1 MAMAMGQKLSANGPK
16 TSKPSISWC
25 LMSIRAILGL
35 CSTQKMR
42 FTDLH
47 LWLLW
52 IQRDMTF
59 PNMDPESLCFS

>member
-1 MAMAMGQKLSANGPK
+1 MAMGQKLSANGPK
-16 TSKPSISWC
+16 TSEPSISWC

-42 FTDLH
+42 FTSLAPLDSE
-47 LWLLW
+47 
-52 IQRDMTF
+52 RYDMTF